1 MTQTI
6 RDMIERRSCKAYLDK
21 MPEREKLDAIIEAG
35 LYAASGRNRQPTII
49 LAVTDKALRDKLSA
63 MNAEILG
70 AQTDPFYNA
79 PVVFVVLAD
88 ASVNTAVYDGS
99 LVMGNLMLAAH
110 SLGLGSCWIHRARE
124 MFETD
129 EGKAILEELGLEGD
143 YVGIGN
149 CVIGYPEKMPTQ
161 PLARRE
167 GRVFYK

>member
-35 LYAASGRNRQPTII
+35 LYAASGRNRQPAII

-110 SLGLGSCWIHRARE
+110 SLGLGSCWVQIHLRKSKL
-124 MFETD
+124 
-129 EGKAILEELGLEGD
+129 GKSSEDLLRL
-143 YVGIGN
+143 
-149 CVIGYPEKMPTQ
+149 TQ
-161 PLARRE
+161 RP
-167 GRVFYK
+167 G